1 MVKLLLT
8 AGLDRSLQE
17 AVDPMERLRA
27 AEAALEPLVT
37 ALVHLVRTQRDPTFL
52 TV

>member
-1 MVKLLLT
+1 MLT
-8 AGLDRSLQE
+8 AGLDRSLQA

-27 AEAALEPLVT
+27 AEAALVLLVIALVPLVK
-37 ALVHLVRTQRDPTFL
+37 TQRDQTFL